1 MANDGREPNADSP
14 QSPQGCGLTHGAG
27 AQIPR
32 IPHSPHPPGSGHAKA
47 APPTAPERAS
57 EGRLGDG
64 APADVVRRMERG
76 FAGILARRYPG
87 TVWAPLGEETT
98 DGSLPNGSAVE
109 PGGRVIAKLDS
120 VRDGFTVGMGPAG
133 EDGREREPD

>member
-1 MANDGREPNADSP
+1 MPGLSP
-14 QSPQGCGLTHGAG
+14 QNPHSQRPQSGAEHG
-27 AQIPR
+27 
-32 IPHSPHPPGSGHAKA
+32 SPHPSGSGHAKA

-57 EGRLGDG
+57 EGRLEDG

-87 TVWAPLGEETT
+87 TVWTPLGEETT
-98 DGSLPNGSAVE
+98 DGSLPD
-109 PGGRVIAKLDS
+109 GGRVIAKLDS

-133 EDGREREPD
+133 EDGGEREPD